1 MFTTS
6 LRIAAACLV
15 VASVA
20 ATSADA
26 QHRGGRGGG
35 GGGGSIGRSIGHSAP
50 SFRSAAPSIRSAPR
64 MHFSAPAARHSVTP
78 RSLKLANPNRSVT
91 TSRSA
96 TSLKTSPNVSQKLAT
111 STPKLTRNNRSAAI
125 QSSVLRNRSFVGSS
139 KASANFHGQLASKR
153 IGNPQWARF
162 GRHRHF
168 FVIGWLGPL
177 FWPYFY
183 DDYLDYIYWPYAY
196 DTFWPYAYD
205 DVYFSVF
212 GPYAY
217 AGGNVYAS
225 APAYREGRRVLRVP
239 AGGVAQVC
247 SLDASTLTDWPVER
261 IIEKIDL
268 NDQQRGLLDD
278 FKNATAKA
286 VEEMKSACPTDLP
299 GTPTAR
305 LAAMRARIE
314 SMLTA
319 LSTIRPTLERF
330 YTSLSDEQK
339 ARFDA
344 IPDEPRRS
352 RAAARTDASQV
363 CNTQAAGRFPVE
375 RIRSALAP
383 SQDQETAL
391 DALEETSRRAA
402 ERLKADCEGDQNLTA
417 PGRVAAMER
426 RLKSTREALDSV
438 QPALGR
444 FYGSLSDE
452 QKARFNRL
460 TRQS

>member
-1 MFTTS
+1 VS
-6 LRIAAACLV
+6 L
-15 VASVA
+15 
-20 ATSADA
+20 
-26 QHRGGRGGG
+26 QNG
-35 GGGGSIGRSIGHSAP
+35 
-50 SFRSAAPSIRSAPR
+50 
-64 MHFSAPAARHSVTP
+64 
-78 RSLKLANPNRSVT
+78 
-91 TSRSA
+91 
-96 TSLKTSPNVSQKLAT
+96 SPNTARVNNTARE
-111 STPKLTRNNRSAAI
+111 RNAAIARERNAAI
-125 QSSVLRNRSFVGSS
+125 QSLRQNRTSAIQKSVLRNQAFVGAS
-139 KASANFHGQLASKR
+139 KASNRDLARSNFRGQFAGKNLGDPR
-153 IGNPQWARF
+153 WAFFDRRR
-162 GRHRHF
+162 GHRHF
-168 FVIGWLGPL
+168 FVIGWLGPV

-183 DDYLDYIYWPYAY
+183 DDYIDYTYWPYAY

-217 AGGNVYAS
+217 AGGNTYAS
-225 APAYREGRRVLRVP
+225 APAYREGGRVQRVP
-239 AGGVAQVC
+239 AAGVAQIC
-247 SLDASTLTDWPVER
+247 SLDAATLTDWPVER

-278 FKNATAKA
+278 FKNATGKA

-319 LSTIRPTLERF
+319 LSTIRPALERF
-330 YTSLSDEQK
+330 YGSLSDEQK

-344 IPDEPRRS
+344 IPDEPRRT

-375 RIRSALAP
+375 RIRSAIAP
-383 SQDQETAL
+383 SQDQEAAL

-426 RLKSTREALDSV
+426 RLKTTLEALDTV
-438 QPALGR
+438 QPALDR